1 MDWVAWDSHGLT
13 GALRVFDPEGV
24 LTWERSWTSTGGGL
38 ELGDS
43 PEAKSQS
50 SQVEKRDPKRSG
62 LSTWSGA
69 ILLVGEAQLLLG
81 LGSKMMFSM
90 PP

>member
-1 MDWVAWDSHGLT
+1 MDWVAWDSHGLA

-50 SQVEKRDPKRSG
+50 SLVEKGDPKRSG
-62 LSTWSGA
+62 LSAWSGA